1 MNIMKKRLALVF
13 GLCAMLLSSQTMA
26 KEFYIEGTI
35 GHYDVDDVDTTRASG
50 TASGITFTN
59 LGGTLEYDADTA
71 FGFEIGVK
79 FNEKVRIGFSYVDA
93 SLDFEGAT
101 VSGSA
106 TDGVTTINAS
116 ARVTPADASALGLT
130 FSNDAEIMMIKAYY
144 DFDSFNNGLTPF
156 VGFGLGQAD
165 IDNATDDETI
175 ISLTAGARYNLN
187 DKAYVGAKISYME
200 VNGPDDELG
209 IQYEDIE
216 LTSFEVTIGTSF

>member
-1 MNIMKKRLALVF
+1 MKRFLIPVIGVLALLATNPVI
-13 GLCAMLLSSQTMA
+13 AN
-26 KEFYIEGTI
+26 EFYIEGSI

-59 LGGTLEYDADTA
+59 LGGTLEYDADTT

-79 FNEKVRIGFSYVDA
+79 LNDKVRIGFSYVDA

-130 FSNDAEIMMIKAYY
+130 FSNDAEVMMIKAYY

-200 VNGPDDELG
+200 INGPDDELG

-216 LTSFEVTIGTSF
+216 LTSFEVVVGTTF

>member
-1 MNIMKKRLALVF
+1 MKRFLIPVIGVLALLATNPVI
-13 GLCAMLLSSQTMA
+13 AN
-26 KEFYIEGTI
+26 EFYIEGSI

-59 LGGTLEYDADTA
+59 LGGTLEYDADTT

-79 FNEKVRIGFSYVDA
+79 LNDKVRIGFSYVDA

-130 FSNDAEIMMIKAYY
+130 FSNDAEVMMIKASY

-216 LTSFEVTIGTSF
+216 LTSFEVVVGTTF

>member
-1 MNIMKKRLALVF
+1 MKRFLIPVIGVLALLATNPVI
-13 GLCAMLLSSQTMA
+13 AN
-26 KEFYIEGTI
+26 EFYIEGSI

-59 LGGTLEYDADTA
+59 LGGTLEYDADTT

-79 FNEKVRIGFSYVDA
+79 LNDKVRIGFSYVDA

-130 FSNDAEIMMIKAYY
+130 FSNDAEVMMIKAYY

-200 VNGPDDELG
+200 INGPDDSLG
-209 IQYEDIE
+209 IQYDDIE
-216 LTSFEVTIGTSF
+216 LTCDRL

>member
-1 MNIMKKRLALVF
+1 MKRFLIPVIGVLALLATNPVI
-13 GLCAMLLSSQTMA
+13 AN
-26 KEFYIEGTI
+26 EFYIEGSI

-59 LGGTLEYDADTA
+59 LGGTLEYDADTT
-71 FGFEIGVK
+71 FGFVIGVK
-79 FNEKVRIGFSYVDA
+79 LNDKVRIGFSYVDA

-130 FSNDAEIMMIKAYY
+130 FSNDAEVMMIKAYY

-216 LTSFEVTIGTSF
+216 LTSFEVVVGTTF

>member
-1 MNIMKKRLALVF
+1 MKRFLIPVIGVLALLATNPVI
-13 GLCAMLLSSQTMA
+13 AN
-26 KEFYIEGTI
+26 EFYIEGSI

-59 LGGTLEYDADTA
+59 LGGTLEYDADTT

-79 FNEKVRIGFSYVDA
+79 LNDKVRIGFSYVDA

-130 FSNDAEIMMIKAYY
+130 FSNDAEVMMIKAYY
-144 DFDSFNNGLTPF
+144 DFDLFNNGLTPF

-200 VNGPDDELG
+200 INGPDDELG

-216 LTSFEVTIGTSF
+216 LTSFEVVVGTTF

>member
-1 MNIMKKRLALVF
+1 MKRFLIPVIGVLALLATNPVI
-13 GLCAMLLSSQTMA
+13 AN
-26 KEFYIEGTI
+26 EFYIEGSI

-59 LGGTLEYDADTA
+59 LGGTLEYDADTT

-79 FNEKVRIGFSYVDA
+79 LNDKVRIGFSYVDA

-130 FSNDAEIMMIKAYY
+130 FSNDAEVMMIKAYY

-216 LTSFEVTIGTSF
+216 LTSFEVVVGTTF

>member
-1 MNIMKKRLALVF
+1 MKRFLIPVIGVLALLATNPVI
-13 GLCAMLLSSQTMA
+13 AN
-26 KEFYIEGTI
+26 EFYIEGSI

-59 LGGTLEYDADTA
+59 LGGTLEYDADTT

-79 FNEKVRIGFSYVDA
+79 LNDKVRIGFSYVDA

-130 FSNDAEIMMIKAYY
+130 FSNDAEVMMIKAYSK
-144 DFDSFNNGLTPF
+144 DNLLSFD
-156 VGFGLGQAD
+156 
-165 IDNATDDETI
+165 
-175 ISLTAGARYNLN
+175 NL
-187 DKAYVGAKISYME
+187 IH
-200 VNGPDDELG
+200 
-209 IQYEDIE
+209 
-216 LTSFEVTIGTSF
+216 

>member
-1 MNIMKKRLALVF
+1 MKRFLIPVIGVLALLATNPVI
-13 GLCAMLLSSQTMA
+13 AN
-26 KEFYIEGTI
+26 EFYIEGSI

-59 LGGTLEYDADTA
+59 LGGTLEYDADTT

-79 FNEKVRIGFSYVDA
+79 LNDKVRIGFSYVDA

-130 FSNDAEIMMIKAYY
+130 FSNDAEVMMIKAYY

-187 DKAYVGAKISYME
+187 DKTYVGAKISYME

-216 LTSFEVTIGTSF
+216 LTSFEVVVGTTF